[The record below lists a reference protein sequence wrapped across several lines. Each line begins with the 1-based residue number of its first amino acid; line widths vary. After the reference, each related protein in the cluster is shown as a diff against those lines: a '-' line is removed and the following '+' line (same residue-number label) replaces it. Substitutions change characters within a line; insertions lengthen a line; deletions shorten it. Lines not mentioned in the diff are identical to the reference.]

1 MSNRITMVAANLNRG
16 GVTDHMNLLAQAL
29 RGHGLETTVADR
41 HFFDEPKR
49 LAEWIGLHF
58 VCYAWARHGILSGA
72 DIKNI
77 TRICQGRSTVV
88 FFHELWIGESKA
100 EPLKNRIIGAIQ
112 RHRIKSLLRE
122 IRPARIFTHT
132 PAYQQILSF
141 EGIEASVIRLAGN
154 LPASTATDID
164 YARSFLAGH
173 NVGSGDP
180 VAVVFGTIHPEWNPL
195 PALQDWARGRRPVLL
210 TIGRHGLAG
219 EALLKKYQSEIPELR
234 IISIGEQPAER
245 IAGFL
250 QVADFGFSTSPWA
263 LIGKSGTAA
272 AFLEAGLPVV
282 VTRNDWQW
290 RRGETPPPEPH
301 PRLHLW
307 HANRPIQW
315 DQLKAQKEPFSSQL
329 PEVARAWLKAIRG

>member
-1 MSNRITMVAANLNRG
+1 MNDRITMVAANLNRG
-16 GVTDHMNLLAQAL
+16 GVTDHMHLLAQAL
-29 RGHGLETTVADR
+29 REQGLEATVADR
-41 HFFDEPKR
+41 RFVGGSEKSTQ
-49 LAEWIGLHF
+49 WIGLHF
-58 VCYAWARHGILSGA
+58 VCYAWARHGILTGD
-72 DIKNI
+72 DIKDI
-77 TRICQGRSTVV
+77 AQICQGRRTVM
-88 FFHELWIGESKA
+88 FFHELWIGESKS

-122 IRPARIFTHT
+122 ICPAHIFTHT
-132 PAYQQILSF
+132 PAYQQILAL
-141 EGIEASVIRLAGN
+141 EGVEASVIRLAGN
-154 LPASTATDID
+154 LPASTATEID
-164 YARSFLAGH
+164 YARSFLAGY

-180 VAVVFGTIHPEWNPL
+180 VAVVFGTIHSEWNPL
-195 PALQDWARGRRPVLL
+195 PALQDWSRGRRPVLL
-210 TIGRHGLAG
+210 TIGRHGPAG
-219 EALLKKYQSEIPELR
+219 DALLKKYQSEIPELR

-245 IAGFL
+245 IAGLL
-250 QVADFGFSTSPWA
+250 QTADFGLATSPWA

-329 PEVARAWLKAIRG
+329 PEVARAWLKVIRS